1 MDNVLHELNSR
12 EVKLYVVSSKKTDVL
27 HRNLQTLNLMH
38 YFKDWIGSDQVENY
52 MPHPDGI
59 RKLIKRYNLS
69 EKDTLMAGDAIF
81 DIQMTKAANVESCT
95 VTWGSHSKKELE
107 GEKPTYMVDT
117 VQELLTI
124 NFFDE
129 RLGKE

>member
-12 EVKLYVVSSKKTDVL
+12 EENYLLSLVKKTDVL

-38 YFKDWIGSDQVENY
+38 YFKDWICSDQVENY
-52 MPHPDGI
+52 MSHLDGI

-69 EKDTLMAGDAIF
+69 EKDILMVGDAIF

>member
-1 MDNVLHELNSR
+1 
-12 EVKLYVVSSKKTDVL
+12 
-27 HRNLQTLNLMH
+27 MH
-38 YFKDWIGSDQVENY
+38 DFKDWIDSDQVENY
-52 MPHPDGI
+52 MSHLDGI

-69 EKDTLMAGDAIF
+69 EKDILMVGDAIF

-129 RLGKE
+129 RLGKNKD

>member
-52 MPHPDGI
+52 KPHPDGI

-69 EKDTLMAGDAIF
+69 EKDTLMVGDAIF
-81 DIQMTKAANVESCT
+81 DIQMTKAANIESCA
-95 VTWGSHSKKELE
+95 VSWGSHSKKELE

-117 VQELLTI
+117 VKELLTI
-124 NFFDE
+124 DFF
-129 RLGKE
+129 